1 MRPAR
6 EARLPRDRK
15 VTPVTLRPRLPGY
28 LRAVR
33 WLLALPVL
41 WVQVFL
47 ISPDLVKLPAL
58 FSHYRHHAASHPDL
72 DVWTFLADHYGERAE
87 FEREHPGHDA
97 LPFHHHHNDATVDHC
112 MTKLMAGEPLAP
124 VSFPDEQ
131 GDRMV
136 VPLPD
141 DGLSAGFR
149 SALLQPPR
157 PLA

>member
-1 MRPAR
+1 MKLTG
-6 EARLPRDRK
+6 ERK
-15 VTPVTLRPRLPGY
+15 VTAVTQRSGSPGY
-28 LRAVR
+28 LGPVR
-33 WLLALPVL
+33 WLPVLPVL

-87 FEREHPGHDA
+87 FAREHPGHDA

-112 MTKLMAGEPLAP
+112 MTKLIAGEPLAA

-131 GDRMV
+131 GAHMV

-141 DGLSAGFR
+141 DDLSAGFR